1 MGYMYYICSDEF
13 AAEVVIQKRL
23 RPLLQAVAGTLALIY
38 RRRYVYTLRIHGIH
52 RSCLYY
58 ALTLSYTHIRYTFYI
73 HTTLYYRY
81 NVTYTTAWVTSTR
94 GSQFKGIFQKALLPL
109 IWDLG
114 GGGLVGGG
122 TGGVGGGGCGGGD
135 GSVVTVARRGL
146 RVLCTLEPL
155 ESWAYTVK
163 YC

>member
-1 MGYMYYICSDEF
+1 M
-13 AAEVVIQKRL
+13 
-23 RPLLQAVAGTLALIY
+23 
-38 RRRYVYTLRIHGIH
+38 
-52 RSCLYY
+52 
-58 ALTLSYTHIRYTFYI
+58 
-73 HTTLYYRY
+73 
-81 NVTYTTAWVTSTR
+81 TYTTAWVTSTR

-114 GGGLVGGG
+114 A
-122 TGGVGGGGCGGGD
+122 VGGGGGGGS
-135 GSVVTVARRGL
+135 GEMGGGGGLGGGGGGAGGGSSVVTVAKRGL